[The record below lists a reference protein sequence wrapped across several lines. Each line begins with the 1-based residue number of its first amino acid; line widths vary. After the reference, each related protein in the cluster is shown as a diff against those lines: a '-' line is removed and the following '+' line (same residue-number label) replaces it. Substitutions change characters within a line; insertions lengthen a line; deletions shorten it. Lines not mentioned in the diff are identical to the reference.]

1 MSNSIGLV
9 ILAAGQG
16 VRLKMKVPKPLAP
29 ALGKCLVDFPINES
43 FRFLEEN
50 KLSGQVTLVT
60 GHMREEVEKY
70 VREQHPQQKIDFA
83 FQEKQLGTAHALLS
97 YFEQVPQASKYDF
110 TVILCADTP
119 LIRDHDLTQLYL
131 YLEAQKLDGVAATF
145 IEKQPKGY
153 GRIIRGPKA
162 FHIVEEKDA
171 SEEIRKITEVNS
183 GLYILRT
190 SFILEHLNKIDS
202 KNKSGEFYLTD
213 LFKDHFNVAPLLFE
227 NPETFIGVNTLR
239 HLEDV
244 ERLLSLEKVNKL
256 RDYGVRFLQ
265 SASCYIDWDVQMN
278 EGTTVHPNVMITGK
292 STIAKNVTIAAGCV
306 LKNATIEE
314 GVTLKPYTVIE
325 NAIIRSEAEIGPF
338 ARIRP
343 DSDIGPKSKIGNFVE
358 TKKVKFE
365 KGVKVSHLSYVGDAE
380 IGENSNIGCGFIT
393 CNYDGA
399 NKHKTKIGK
408 NCFIGSDSQMVAP
421 IEIGDNCFVGSGST
435 INKSMPSGSFAVA
448 RAKQETKEGMAQR
461 FLKKKE

>member
-9 ILAAGQG
+9 ILSAGQG

-29 ALGKCLVDFPINES
+29 ALGKCLVDFPISES
-43 FRFLEEN
+43 FRFIQEN
-50 KLSGQVTLVT
+50 KLSGEVTLVT
-60 GHMREEVEKY
+60 GHMREDVEKY
-70 VREQHPQQKIDFA
+70 VSENHQGKNIRFA
-83 FQEKQLGTAHALLS
+83 FQDKQLGTAHALRC
-97 YFEQVPQASKYDF
+97 YFEQVATASQHDY
-110 TVILCADTP
+110 TAVLCADTP

-131 YLEAQKLDGVAATF
+131 YLQAQKLDGVAATF
-145 IEKQPKGY
+145 IEKNPKGY
-153 GRIIRGPKA
+153 GRIVRGAKA

-171 SEEIRKITEVNS
+171 SDEIRQITEVNS
-183 GLYILRT
+183 GLYILKT
-190 SFILEHLNKIDS
+190 SFVLEHLNKIDS

-227 NPETFIGVNTLR
+227 NPDTFIGVNTLR

-244 ERLLSLEKVNKL
+244 ERILSTEKISKL

-265 SASCYIDWDVQMN
+265 SASNYIDWDVWME
-278 EGTTVHPNVMITGK
+278 EGSVVHPNVMITGK
-292 STIAKNVTIAAGCV
+292 SKIGKGVVLGAGSI
-306 LKNATIEE
+306 LKNAIIED
-314 GVTLKPYTVIE
+314 GVTIKPYTVIE
-325 NAIIRSEAEIGPF
+325 NAIIRAEAEIGPF

-380 IGENSNIGCGFIT
+380 VGENSNIGCGFIT

-408 NCFIGSDSQMVAP
+408 NCFIGSDSQMIAP
-421 IEIGDNCFVGSGST
+421 IEIGDGCYVGSGST
-435 INKSMPSGSFAVA
+435 INKSMPAGSFGIA

-461 FLKKKE
+461 FIKKKD

>member
-50 KLSGQVTLVT
+50 KLGGQVTLVT
-60 GHMREEVEKY
+60 GYMRENVESY
-70 VREQHPQQKIDFA
+70 IREKHQNKKIDFA
-83 FQEKQLGTAHALLS
+83 FQDKQLGTAHALRC
-97 YFEQVPQASKYDF
+97 YFEQVSQASQYDY
-110 TVILCADTP
+110 TVVLCADTP

-131 YLEAQKLDGVAATF
+131 YLQAQKLDGVAATF
-145 IEKQPKGY
+145 IDKNPKGY
-153 GRIIRGPKA
+153 GRIVRGENA

-171 SEEIRKITEVNS
+171 TDEIRKITEVNS
-183 GLYILRT
+183 GLYILKT
-190 SFILEHLNKIDS
+190 SFILEHLSKIDS

-213 LFKDHFNVAPLLFE
+213 LFKEHFKVAPLLFQ
-227 NPETFIGVNTLR
+227 NPETFIGVNTLL

-244 ERLLSLEKVNKL
+244 ERLLNHEKINKL
-256 RDYGVRFLQ
+256 RDDGVRFLN
-265 SASCYIDWDVQMN
+265 STSSYFDWDVHIE
-278 EGTTVHPNVMITGK
+278 EGTVINPNVMITGK
-292 STIAKNVTIAAGCV
+292 SHIGKNVTISSGCI
-306 LKNATIEE
+306 LKDATIED
-314 GVTLKPYTVIE
+314 GVVLKPYTVIE
-325 NAIIRSEAEIGPF
+325 NAVIRSEAEIGPF

-343 DSDIGPKSKIGNFVE
+343 ASDIGPKSKIGNFVE

-380 IGENSNIGCGFIT
+380 VGEGTNIGCGFIT

-399 NKHKTKIGK
+399 EKHKTKIGK

-421 IEIGDNCFVGSGST
+421 IEIGDDCFVGSGST
-435 INKSMPSGSFAVA
+435 INKSMPSGSFGIA
-448 RAKQETKEGMAQR
+448 RARQEIKEGMAWR
-461 FLKKKE
+461 FLKKKD